1 MRILMTG
8 LSPLHC
14 NKGNRLQYS
23 SVPQLYT
30 ECLRWAGHEV
40 DHREWTVGEDLTKYD
55 VAMIAHIP
63 WNSIN
68 ARHVY
73 TICDVIGRA
82 KQSGVGLVFMVDD
95 WQFRGIHQSV
105 KSLNKDSNRL
115 FTSVKGRTNREWAEF
130 GPGRQ
135 MVDFVLNA
143 MAEHTWPTTLVPA
156 FEWGDHALLR
166 PEGIPAREVRY
177 MDPTVF
183 QHYSCERAKPE
194 DRLRKWV
201 LGTLSDQREWVEKL
215 DLKWDVDY
223 YGTKPSKAEKKLK
236 EAELVQVIAGSWG
249 NLCPRYPHAGG
260 GWWRCRYIYSA
271 VARSIM
277 IADPKEVAPLGDPY
291 LVPADKIEAMTNDQ
305 LTELAEAQ
313 AEALR
318 THTWSADRLATEL
331 EDVLTAALLRPA
343 GARPST
349 PTTAVETPSAAAD
362 VAAPVDVQPVRR
374 EFARREERRFDT
386 TAIRSDKHG
395 KRVHRDYAAHYFK
408 WGFATRL
415 ITPDDRVLEVGCGVE
430 MPLPNVMTL
439 GGRYV
444 PQEYVG
450 VDLNKISK
458 PFNSKWATTI
468 DEFNFVDR
476 WQELKQNHFTVAV
489 SIEVI
494 EHMGKD
500 DGREYLKGIY
510 NCLAIGGRML
520 LSTPVFNGKAAV
532 NHVHE
537 YTIDELRGVIED
549 AGFTVEKRYGT
560 FASYPDLKKALPAD
574 RLELLNELR
583 EFYSDEVTAC
593 FLAPLYPD
601 QSRNNFWICRK

>member
-14 NKGNRLQYS
+14 NRGNRLQYS
-23 SVPQLYT
+23 SVPSLYAD
-30 ECLRWAGHEV
+30 CLRWAGHEV
-40 DHREWTVGEDLTKYD
+40 DHREWTVGEDLSKYD
-55 VAMIAHIP
+55 VALLAHIP

-73 TICDVIGRA
+73 TICDVIARA
-82 KQSGVGLVFMVDD
+82 RESDVGMVFMVDD

-130 GPGRQ
+130 GPGRP
-135 MVDFVLNA
+135 MVDAVLNA
-143 MAEHTWPTTLVPA
+143 MATRPWPTTLVPA
-156 FEWGDHALLR
+156 FEWGDHALLK
-166 PEGIPAREVRY
+166 PEGIPTREVKY

-183 QHYSCERAKPE
+183 QHYAADRAPAEERK
-194 DRLRKWV
+194 RSWV
-201 LGTLSDQREWVEKL
+201 LGTLSDQRAWVEKL
-215 DLKWDVDY
+215 DLIWDVDY
-223 YGTKPSKAEKKLK
+223 YGTKPSKAEQQLK
-236 EAELVQVIAGSWG
+236 EAELVQVIAKSWG

-260 GWWRCRYIYSA
+260 GWWRCRYVYSA

-277 IADPKEVAPLGDPY
+277 LADPQEVAPLGEPY
-291 LVPADKIEAMTNDQ
+291 LIPADKIEAMTNDQ

-313 AEALR
+313 ATALR
-318 THTWSADRLATEL
+318 EHTWSAERLATEL
-331 EDVLTAALLRPA
+331 ESVLTAALLRPVKA
-343 GARPST
+343 PSST
-349 PTTAVETPSAAAD
+349 PTTATPEPAPAAA
-362 VAAPVDVQPVRR
+362 QPVHR
-374 EFARREERRFDT
+374 ENARREDRRFDT

-415 ITPDDRVLEVGCGVE
+415 IGPDDRVLEAGCGVE

-439 GGRYV
+439 GPRYV
-444 PQEYVG
+444 PAEYVG
-450 VDLNKISK
+450 VDLNKIRK
-458 PFNSKWATTI
+458 PFNSKWAKTI
-468 DEFNFVDR
+468 DEFNFVER
-476 WQELKQNHFTVAV
+476 WRELPQEHFTVAV
-489 SIEVI
+489 SVEVI
-494 EHMGKD
+494 EHMGVE

-510 NCLAIGGRML
+510 NCVAPGGRL
-520 LSTPVFNGKAAV
+520 VLSTPVFNGRAAV

-537 YTIDELRGVIED
+537 YEIDELRTELEN
-549 AGFTVEKRYGT
+549 AGWTIEKRYGT
-560 FASYPDLKKALPAD
+560 FASYPELKKALPAD
-574 RLELLNELR
+574 QLELLNRLR

-601 QSRNNFWICRK
+601 HSRNNVWLCRK

>member
-1 MRILMTG
+1 MKILMTG

-23 SVPQLYT
+23 SVPQLYA

-40 DHREWTVGEDLTKYD
+40 DHREWEVGEDLTKYD

-73 TICDVIGRA
+73 TVCDVIGRA

-130 GPGRQ
+130 GPGRE

-143 MAEHTWPTTLVPA
+143 MAEYPWPTTLVPA
-156 FEWGDHALLR
+156 FEWGDHTLLK

-177 MDPTVF
+177 LDPTVF
-183 QHYSCERAKPE
+183 QRYDADRAPAE
-194 DRLRKWV
+194 DRKRTWV
-201 LGTLSDQREWVEKL
+201 LGTLSDQRTWIEKL
-215 DLKWDVDY
+215 GLSWDVDY
-223 YGTKPSKAEKKLK
+223 YGTKPSKAEQHVK
-236 EAELVQVIAGSWG
+236 EPELVQIVAKSWG

-260 GWWRCRYIYSA
+260 GWWRTRYIYSA

-277 IADPKEVAPLGDPY
+277 LADPQEVAPLGEPY
-291 LVPADKIEAMTNDQ
+291 LMPADKIEAMSNDQ
-305 LTELAEAQ
+305 LTDLAEAQ

-318 THTWSADRLATEL
+318 SHTWDANRLATEL
-331 EDVLTAALLRPA
+331 ESVLTAALLRPA
-343 GARPST
+343 NAGRST
-349 PTTAVETPSAAAD
+349 PTTVARTAAD
-362 VAAPVDVQPVRR
+362 TVTAEPQPVHR
-374 EFARREERRFDT
+374 EVARREGRRFDT
-386 TAIRSDKHG
+386 TALRSDKHG
-395 KRVHRDYAAHYFK
+395 KRVHRDYAAHFFK

-415 ITPDDRVLEVGCGVE
+415 ITPDDRVLEAGCGVE

-444 PQEYVG
+444 PQEYIG

-458 PFNSKWATTI
+458 PFNSKWAKTI

-476 WQELKQNHFTVAV
+476 WRELEQDHFTLAV

-494 EHMGKD
+494 EHMGAD
-500 DGREYLKGIY
+500 DGKEYLKGIY
-510 NCLAIGGRML
+510 NCLAPGGRML

-537 YTIDELRGVIED
+537 YTIDELKGVIET
-549 AGFTVEKRYGT
+549 AGFTVDNRYGT
-560 FASYPDLKKALPAD
+560 FASYPELKKVLPAD